1 MLRIYDDA
9 LWMVREVYAVAKVV
23 ERHDGDLARQMRRS
37 SSSVVLNLSEGCYSR
52 KGSRIARWSDAM
64 GSANETRS
72 ALQLADLATSH
83 HTNGG
88 LRTPPRAQRS
98 RPRPCPRHG
107 QHRDSL
113 KGQLSEARTRA
124 ASARPR
130 GRPST
135 TTSSTPET

>member
-1 MLRIYDDA
+1 MGINTEVVMLRIYDDA

-72 ALQLADLATSH
+72 ALQVAEAVQLAQ
-83 HTNGG
+83 
-88 LRTPPRAQRS
+88 PRAELLDRLDKLVATLWKLT
-98 RPRPCPRHG
+98 H
-107 QHRDSL
+107 
-113 KGQLSEARTRA
+113 
-124 ASARPR
+124 
-130 GRPST
+130 
-135 TTSSTPET
+135 